1 MPQNWWELFPEVLPS
16 PAAATGSLPGPGP
29 VMVGPT
35 VAPQAG
41 APYGVFGPY
50 QFSSGPFDPTYFS
63 GGEPG
68 GGQLQGRFPD
78 QAAPLGYAQRRS
90 ASDQDRLQLD
100 RKAAVQQAAAAIRGG
115 ADPTAVRARLNQV
128 GRANTD
134 FCSLDPFSDLMPG
147 SRQVPATMNP
157 SEVTQQEMLPAEPLF
172 ARGPLNGNGYSPV
185 SRLSDPQ
192 MRQRAEEFAAQMR
205 PMLDSLPADPA
216 VHAMPLPND
225 HPFSNPGQNEGE
237 DTIVVRGPRPA
248 NHQAQRQAGRNIT
261 LTDADVLNIK
271 KTLQTE
277 WVQRAG
283 ADQARGIIDTILNR
297 LASGHFGST
306 ISAVVNQR
314 SQFSAINGQPHGT
327 RTALQSSN
335 IPALV

>member
-1 MPQNWWELFPEVLPS
+1 
-16 PAAATGSLPGPGP
+16 
-29 VMVGPT
+29 
-35 VAPQAG
+35 
-41 APYGVFGPY
+41 
-50 QFSSGPFDPTYFS
+50 
-63 GGEPG
+63 
-68 GGQLQGRFPD
+68 
-78 QAAPLGYAQRRS
+78 
-90 ASDQDRLQLD
+90 
-100 RKAAVQQAAAAIRGG
+100 
-115 ADPTAVRARLNQV
+115 
-128 GRANTD
+128 
-134 FCSLDPFSDLMPG
+134 
-147 SRQVPATMNP
+147 
-157 SEVTQQEMLPAEPLF
+157 
-172 ARGPLNGNGYSPV
+172 
-185 SRLSDPQ
+185 

-314 SQFSAINGQPHGT
+314 SQFSAINGQPAWDQDRTSVEQYPSSRVSRIVNDFVDNYLAQRANGAPSIVGANLNYANPFYSSPRNQGWIRALDGPVLGTGRAIHRHGT
-327 RTALQSSN
+327 APENQRHRPGPYSIVLPTRRVPTPMGQ
-335 IPALV
+335 